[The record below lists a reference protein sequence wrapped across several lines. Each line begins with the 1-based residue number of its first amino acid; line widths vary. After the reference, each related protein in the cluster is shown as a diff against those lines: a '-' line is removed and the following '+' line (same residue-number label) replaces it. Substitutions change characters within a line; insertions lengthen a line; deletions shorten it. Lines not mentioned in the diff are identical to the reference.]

1 MCPECWK
8 GKRTMLNEQMIMARE
23 RLAKQY
29 FFFSKRG

>member
-8 GKRTMLNEQMIMARE
+8 GKRMMLNEQMLKAQE
-23 RLAKQY
+23 RLAKQF